1 MAFSLSRW
9 VEMKEDFWSEDMDAR
24 FGKKVA
30 GMLAACADAGTERDV
45 PDADETAP
53 AERAAPAAEES
64 MFRTPPGPLA
74 VTEGAADVRAAGMAK
89 RESKS
94 VA

>member
-9 VEMKEDFWSEDMDAR
+9 VDMKEDFWSEDIDPR
-24 FGKKVA
+24 FERKVS
-30 GMLAACADAGTERDV
+30 GSDAACADAGTERDV
-45 PDADETAP
+45 PDAAP

-64 MFRTPPGPLA
+64 MFSMPPAPPA
-74 VTEGAADVRAAGMAK
+74 VMEGAAEVRAAGMAK
-89 RESKS
+89 RDRRS